1 MAAVGEEELKEE
13 RAKEGLGLGPYDNH
27 YLVGPGGNLRP
38 RCLCLL
44 CSL

>member
-13 RAKEGLGLGPYDNH
+13 RTKEGLGLGLYDVH
-27 YLVGPGGNLRP
+27 CLVGPGGNLRP